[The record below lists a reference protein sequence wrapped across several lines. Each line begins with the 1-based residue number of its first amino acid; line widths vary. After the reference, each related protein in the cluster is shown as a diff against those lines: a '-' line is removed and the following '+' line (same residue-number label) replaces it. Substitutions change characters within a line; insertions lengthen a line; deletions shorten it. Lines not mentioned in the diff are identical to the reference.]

1 MGLFGVNLE
10 KELSP
15 SDLHNIEFLLTSAS
29 KLPGPRGAN
38 AQRMLSRVQ
47 NGKSISRA
55 DCKEISKLL
64 QALAL
69 SIIASGN
76 AERMGAVALA
86 NDLVEKME
94 SF

>member
-15 SDLHNIEFLLTSAS
+15 SDLHNVEFLLTSAS
-29 KLPGPRGAN
+29 KLPDPRGKN
-38 AQRMLSRVQ
+38 ARRMLSRVQ

-55 DCKEISKLL
+55 DCKEISQLL
-64 QALAL
+64 EILAL

-76 AERMGAVALA
+76 TERMGAVKLA
-86 NDLVEKME
+86 NDLADKIK
-94 SF
+94 SL